1 MAESTPMPMC
11 PMAEMCKGM
20 MGRPF
25 SGFFMII
32 PGIVFIVLG
41 VLIII
46 EPKILAW
53 LVAAV
58 CVLIGIMMLVMAS
71 FIRRIGGRPTGT

>member
-11 PMAEMCKGM
+11 PMAGMCKGM
-20 MGRPF
+20 MEKPF

-53 LVAAV
+53 FVAAV
-58 CVLIGIMMLVMAS
+58 CVLIGVMMLVMAS
-71 FIRRIGGRPTGT
+71 FIRRIGGRHTGT